1 MKAAVLREHN
11 KPLEIEDV
19 DVSKPGP
26 REVLVRPIAA
36 GVCHSDLHFMDGSY
50 PYMLPTILGHES
62 AGIVEA
68 VGSDVTYVKK
78 GDHVIT
84 CLSAFCGH
92 CPKCLTGHLSIC
104 DEKNEAPIVRAA
116 EQEPRLHQKG
126 EAIHQFL
133 NLSSF
138 AELML
143 IHEHALVKIRDDMPM
158 DRAALIGCSTTTGVG
173 AVFHTAGVE
182 PGSKVAVL
190 GCGGVGLAAINGAA
204 IAGAG
209 MIIAVDM
216 LDEKLEMAK
225 AVGATHTVNASSGNA
240 VGEVIELTQGGCDYT
255 FEAIGLKSTAEQAFQ
270 MLQNGGTATVIGMI
284 PVGTMIELHG
294 VDFLM
299 EKKIQGSNMGSN
311 RFRVDMPRFVD
322 FYLNGK
328 LHLDQ
333 MISKHIQ
340 LGDINEALDALKTGQ
355 ERNNVRPVNA
365 MAKVEITAEVTGNVW
380 KIEVDVGDHL
390 ELEETIMVLESMKME
405 IPVESPCSGTL
416 IKLLVKEEDNVEE
429 DQVIAVLETP

>member
-1 MKAAVLREHN
+1 MKAAVLRETN
-11 KPLEIEDV
+11 RPLEIEEV
-19 DVSKPGP
+19 QVSKPGP
-26 REVLVRPIAA
+26 REVLVRTLAA

-62 AGIVEA
+62 AGIVEQ

-92 CPKCLTGHLSIC
+92 CNKCLTGHLSLC
-104 DEKNEAPIVRAA
+104 QSPEVSRKA
-116 EQEPRLHQKG
+116 EEESRLIQNSQP
-126 EAIHQFL
+126 IHQFL

-138 AELML
+138 AEMML
-143 IHEHALVKIRDDMPM
+143 IHEHALVKVREDMPM

-182 PGSKVAVL
+182 PGSTVAVI

-209 MIIAVDM
+209 IIIAVDM
-216 LDEKLEMAK
+216 VESKLELAK
-225 AVGATHTVNASSGNA
+225 VMGATHVINASQCDA
-240 VGEVIELTQGGCDYT
+240 VGEVLELTRGGCDYT
-255 FEAIGLKSTAEQAFQ
+255 FEAIGLKATAEQAFK
-270 MLQNGGTATVIGMI
+270 MLCAGGTATIIGMI

-294 VDFLM
+294 VDFLS

-311 RFRVDMPRFVD
+311 RFRIDMPRFVE

-333 MISKHIQ
+333 MISKHIK
-340 LGDINEALDALKTGQ
+340 LAEVNAALDALKGGQ
-355 ERNNVRPVNA
+355 EARH
-365 MAKVEITAEVTGNVW
+365 I
-380 KIEVDVGDHL
+380 
-390 ELEETIMVLESMKME
+390 IMF
-405 IPVESPCSGTL
+405 
-416 IKLLVKEEDNVEE
+416 
-429 DQVIAVLETP
+429 DQ

>member
-1 MKAAVLREHN
+1 MKAAVLREQN
-11 KPLEIEDV
+11 KPLEIEEV
-19 DVSKPGP
+19 QISKPGP
-26 REVLVRPIAA
+26 REVMVRPVAA

-62 AGIVEA
+62 AGIVEE

-92 CPKCLTGHLSIC
+92 CNKCLTGHLSLC
-104 DEKNEAPIVRAA
+104 QSPEVSRTADE
-116 EQEPRLHQKG
+116 QPRLHQNNQP
-126 EAIHQFL
+126 IHQFL

-143 IHEHALVKIRDDMPM
+143 IHEHALVKIREDMPF

-182 PGSKVAVL
+182 PGSSVAVI

-209 MIIAVDM
+209 QIIAVDM
-216 LDEKLEMAK
+216 VDSKLELAK
-225 AVGATHTVNASSGNA
+225 ALGATHTINAGKSDA
-240 VGEVIELTQGGCDYT
+240 IGEVMEITRGGCDYT
-255 FEAIGLKSTAEQAFQ
+255 FEAIGLKATAEQAFK
-270 MLQNGGTATVIGMI
+270 MLGSGGTATIIGMI

-294 VDFLM
+294 VDFLA

-311 RFRVDMPRFVD
+311 RFRVDMPRFID
-322 FYLNGK
+322 FYLSGK
-328 LHLDQ
+328 LHLDE
-333 MISKHIQ
+333 MISKRIK
-340 LGDINEALDALKTGQ
+340 LADVNDALNALKTG
-355 ERNNVRPVNA
+355 EDARHV
-365 MAKVEITAEVTGNVW
+365 
-380 KIEVDVGDHL
+380 
-390 ELEETIMVLESMKME
+390 IMF
-405 IPVESPCSGTL
+405 
-416 IKLLVKEEDNVEE
+416 D
-429 DQVIAVLETP
+429 